1 MPKVAINFGAIA
13 STNWSSICSI
23 FRDEIVS
30 RLANQLQAQL
40 TEEEA
45 RRSERSLHPSSMDMY
60 FQGRALLN
68 KGWTSEHLSQA
79 RASFE
84 RALALDQNNVDATVG
99 TAVVDL
105 IRATNFMSD
114 DRAVLLAKA

>member
-1 MPKVAINFGAIA
+1 LKGSVQRSGNRLRVNVQLVDAEGGNQL
-13 STNWSSICSI
+13 WSHR
-23 FRDEIVS
+23 FDKLVVNPFDLQDEIVS

-68 KGWTSEHLSQA
+68 KGVDVRTSVASASPVLSA
-79 RASFE
+79 R
-84 RALALDQNNVDATVG
+84 
-99 TAVVDL
+99 
-105 IRATNFMSD
+105 
-114 DRAVLLAKA
+114 